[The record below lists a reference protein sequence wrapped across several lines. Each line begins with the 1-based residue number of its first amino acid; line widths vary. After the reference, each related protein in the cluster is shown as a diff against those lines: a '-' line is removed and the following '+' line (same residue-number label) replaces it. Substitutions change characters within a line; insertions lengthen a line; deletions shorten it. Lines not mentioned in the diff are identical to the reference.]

1 MLDGHRLTEGETTR
15 SGLCPIV
22 ADQGAGKSMLT
33 GLLAYQGA
41 RLGKQV
47 VVLDPSGP
55 LARLCSVP
63 ELAPHAQH
71 LSLTDGEPGSLN
83 PCVLIPEVAADR
95 RPAGRSEASTGRQ
108 PDARRPAGRHPH
120 RADPRDDRGPPR

>member
-33 GLLAYQGA
+33 GLLAYQGV

-55 LARLCSVP
+55 LARDISGIGP
-63 ELAPHAQH
+63 ESFEDFSSP
-71 LSLTDGEPGSLN
+71 
-83 PCVLIPEVAADR
+83 
-95 RPAGRSEASTGRQ
+95 
-108 PDARRPAGRHPH
+108 
-120 RADPRDDRGPPR
+120 